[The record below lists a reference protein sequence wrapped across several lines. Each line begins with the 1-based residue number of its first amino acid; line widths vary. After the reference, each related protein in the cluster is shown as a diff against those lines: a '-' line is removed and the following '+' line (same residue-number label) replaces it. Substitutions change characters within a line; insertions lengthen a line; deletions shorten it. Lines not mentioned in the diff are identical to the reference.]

1 MTEQL
6 IILIEIILI
15 DLVLAGDNAIIIGM
29 VASKF
34 EDSNRKKIIFWGI
47 GGAVVL
53 RILFTF
59 ITAYLLQISGLRLI
73 GGILLLYIC
82 YKLYRDVIQNKIEE
96 KNIEVDNSNLKK
108 AIFTVILADVTMSL
122 DNVLGVAGAAGDHYT
137 LLAFGLGLSILLMA
151 FAANYTAKLIKK
163 YSWISWVGLIA
174 ILFVAVQLIY
184 EDLQILLLSLIHI

>member
-34 EDSNRKKIIFWGI
+34 DASNRKRIIFWGI
-47 GGAVVL
+47 GGAVAL

-82 YKLYRDVIQNKIEE
+82 YKLYRDVIKNKIEE
-96 KNIEVDNSNLKK
+96 KNIQVDNSNFKK

-122 DNVLGVAGAAGDHYT
+122 DNVLGVAGAAKDHYF
-137 LLAFGLGLSILLMA
+137 LLAFGLGLSIILMA
-151 FAANYTAKLIKK
+151 FAANFTSKIIKK

-174 ILFVAVQLIY
+174 ILIVALDLIQT
-184 EDLQILLLSLIHI
+184 DIKTLFFK

>member
-34 EDSNRKKIIFWGI
+34 EASERNKIILWGI
-47 GGAVVL
+47 GGAVIL
-53 RILFTF
+53 RIFFTF
-59 ITAYLLQISGLRLI
+59 IAAYLLQITGLRLI

-96 KNIEVDNSNLKK
+96 KNLEIDNSNFKK
-108 AIFTVILADVTMSL
+108 AILTVILADVTMSL
-122 DNVLGVAGAAGDHYT
+122 DNVLGVAGAAKDHYT

-163 YSWISWVGLIA
+163 YSWISWVGLLA
-174 ILFVAVQLIY
+174 ILIVAIELIY
-184 EDLQILLLSLIHI
+184 TDLKILL

>member
-73 GGILLLYIC
+73 GGFLLLYIC

-184 EDLQILLLSLIHI
+184 EDLRILLWLNL

>member
-34 EDSNRKKIIFWGI
+34 EASERNKIIFWGI
-47 GGAVVL
+47 GGAVIL
-53 RILFTF
+53 RIFFTF
-59 ITAYLLQISGLRLI
+59 IAAYLLQITGLRLI

-96 KNIEVDNSNLKK
+96 KNLEIDNSNFKK
-108 AIFTVILADVTMSL
+108 AILTVILADVTMSL
-122 DNVLGVAGAAGDHYT
+122 DNVLGVAGAAKDHYT

-163 YSWISWVGLIA
+163 YSWISWVGLLA
-174 ILFVAVQLIY
+174 ILIVAIELIY
-184 EDLQILLLSLIHI
+184 TDLKFIL

>member
-34 EDSNRKKIIFWGI
+34 DDSNRKRIIFWGI
-47 GGAVVL
+47 GGAVIL

-82 YKLYRDVIQNKIEE
+82 YKLYRDVIKNKIEE

-108 AIFTVILADVTMSL
+108 AIFTVILADITMSL
-122 DNVLGVAGAAGDHYT
+122 DNVLGVAGAAKDHYA

-174 ILFVAVQLIY
+174 ILLVALQLIY
-184 EDLQILLLSLIHI
+184 EDLKILV

>member
-34 EDSNRKKIIFWGI
+34 DSSERNKIIFWGI
-47 GGAVVL
+47 GGAVIL
-53 RILFTF
+53 RIFFTF
-59 ITAYLLQISGLRLI
+59 IAAYLLQITGLRLI

-96 KNIEVDNSNLKK
+96 KNLEIDNSNFKK
-108 AIFTVILADVTMSL
+108 AILTVILADVTMSL
-122 DNVLGVAGAAGDHYT
+122 DNVLGVAGAAKDHYT

-163 YSWISWVGLIA
+163 YSWISWVGLLA
-174 ILFVAVQLIY
+174 ILIVAIELIY
-184 EDLQILLLSLIHI
+184 TDLKILL

>member
-163 YSWISWVGLIA
+163 YSWISWVGLFA
-174 ILFVAVQLIY
+174 ILIVAIQLIY
-184 EDLQILLLSLIHI
+184 EDLKLSLIHI

>member
-82 YKLYRDVIQNKIEE
+82 YKLYRDVIKNKIEE

-184 EDLQILLLSLIHI
+184 EDLRILLWLNL

>member
-184 EDLQILLLSLIHI
+184 EDLRILLWLNL

>member
-34 EDSNRKKIIFWGI
+34 DSSERNKIIFWGI
-47 GGAVVL
+47 GGAVIL
-53 RILFTF
+53 RIFFTF
-59 ITAYLLQISGLRLI
+59 IAAYLLQITGLRLI
-73 GGILLLYIC
+73 GGILLIYIC

-96 KNIEVDNSNLKK
+96 KNLEIDNSNFKK
-108 AIFTVILADVTMSL
+108 AILTVILADVTMSL
-122 DNVLGVAGAAGDHYT
+122 DNVLGVAGAAKDHYT

-163 YSWISWVGLIA
+163 YSWISWVGLLA
-174 ILFVAVQLIY
+174 ILIVAFELIY
-184 EDLQILLLSLIHI
+184 TDLKILL

>member
-34 EDSNRKKIIFWGI
+34 DDSNRKRIIFWGI

-73 GGILLLYIC
+73 GGMLLLYIC

-96 KNIEVDNSNLKK
+96 KNIEIDNSNLKK
-108 AIFTVILADVTMSL
+108 AILTVILADVTMSL
-122 DNVLGVAGAAGDHYT
+122 DNVLGVAGAAGEHYT

-174 ILFVAVQLIY
+174 ILIVAIQLIY
-184 EDLQILLLSLIHI
+184 GDLQILL

>member
-6 IILIEIILI
+6 IILVEIILI

-53 RILFTF
+53 RIIFTF
-59 ITAYLLQISGLRLI
+59 ITAYLLQISGLRLV

-82 YKLYRDVIQNKIEE
+82 YKLYRDIIQNKTEE
-96 KNIEVDNSNLKK
+96 KKIEVDNSNLKK

-122 DNVLGVAGAAGDHYT
+122 DNVLGVAGAAKDHYV

-151 FAANYTAKLIKK
+151 FAANYTANLIKK
-163 YSWISWVGLIA
+163 HSWISWIGLIA
-174 ILFVAVQLIY
+174 ILLVAIQLIY
-184 EDLQILLLSLIHI
+184 EDLKILI